1 MLSRL
6 SIRSQIFPQV
16 CSFLLAAVSSLV
28 PLSLHAASY
37 TLDPRHTQGTFSW
50 NHLGFSN
57 PSAQFSLVRGTL
69 QFDPAHPAQSSVTV
83 LIPLSSMSAGVPELD
98 NYLHEADFF
107 DLAKSPTA
115 TFKSTHVEGGSA
127 QDQLKVTGD
136 LTLRGVTKPVVLEVI
151 VNKVGNDPRYTD
163 MPMAGFEATTTLKRS
178 DFGMGKY
185 VGLVSDEVRVHI
197 TCQAIEAQAYAKQQ
211 AASAAAGAK
220 SAAQQAALAKTAQ
233 EEADYAERDA
243 AQQATFAEYAS
254 ANAAAAANRK
264 MATEKATKN

>member
-1 MLSRL
+1 
-6 SIRSQIFPQV
+6 V
-16 CSFLLAAVSSLV
+16 AAAAGLA
-28 PLSLHAASY
+28 PLSLHATTY

-69 QFDPAHPAQSSVTV
+69 QFDPAHPTQSSVAV

-115 TFKSTHVEGGSA
+115 TFRSTLVEGGSA
-127 QDQLKVTGD
+127 PERLKVTGD
-136 LTLRGVTKPVVLEVI
+136 LTLRGVTKPVVLDVV
-151 VNKVGNDPRYTD
+151 VNKVGNDPRYTS

-211 AASAAAGAK
+211 AAAAAEGAK
-220 SAAQQAALAKTAQ
+220 TAAQQAALAKTAQ
-233 EEADYAERDA
+233 EEADYDARDA

-254 ANAAAAANRK
+254 ANAAAEAKNRK
-264 MATEKATKN
+264 MPTEQATKN